1 VTTGTAAHEH
11 SAGLEPVIRR
21 SQQMG
26 VLLLIAA
33 DAAFVLS
40 LLFAY
45 LYLRNLNTEGG
56 WLSPGAH
63 TLGPANGWI
72 IAAIIVL
79 SAAAYG
85 RGEVRSRTRGRGEL
99 ITGTSVALALLLAD
113 LAAQVWRM
121 VTMNVSVG
129 ENSYASCLMVL
140 SGAHVFHL
148 LITLVLGVGIWIRAR
163 REPLAGGDGWHAR
176 MVSYWW
182 YWVAFSAVLVALTTT
197 FTRT

>member
-1 VTTGTAAHEH
+1 MTIETAAPEH
-11 SAGLEPVIRR
+11 SAGPGRAVKR

-45 LYLRNLNTEGG
+45 LYLRGLNTEGG
-56 WLSPGAH
+56 WLPPGTH

-85 RGEVRSRTRGRGEL
+85 WGEARSRTRGRREL
-99 ITGTSVALALLLAD
+99 IRGTMVALALLLVD

-121 VTMNVSVG
+121 VTMNISVG

-148 LITLVLGVGIWIRAR
+148 LITLVLGAGIWNRAR
-163 REPLAGGDGWHAR
+163 REPLIGSNEWHAR
-176 MVSYWW
+176 VVGYWW